1 MNSYTSSPVEVEEVA
16 DLLQL
21 RGAVATVLGAPKASR
36 DASLA
41 HPAGLLMPDQV
52 LAVALS
58 SSSSGHQQAML
69 ARVGGTVWESVG
81 ERKDS

>member
-1 MNSYTSSPVEVEEVA
+1 VEVEEVA

-58 SSSSGHQQAML
+58 CSSSGHQQAML